1 LEEAIKEKAWER
13 AKLVSL
19 DDLADLQKR
28 LGEEVGEFRAKHLEE
43 YPVFGTV
50 AEKAKAATDR
60 AAKRLAERKDD
71 LLTTAAAF
79 DPETE
84 RLAHS
89 RPVSQMAMAL
99 KSLDMLLDALKDDPK
114 KDPARPMGGRQGGG
128 GEGEPMGGGG
138 GEGQKGIPPIAQ
150 LKVLRALQA
159 DLNERTTLFDKVHP
173 DPSKDDDDA
182 KVERAGLEKD
192 QKEIA
197 SLFEK
202 LLPLLNPMG
211 ELP

>member
-1 LEEAIKEKAWER
+1 
-13 AKLVSL
+13 
-19 DDLADLQKR
+19 
-28 LGEEVGEFRAKHLEE
+28 
-43 YPVFGTV
+43 
-50 AEKAKAATDR
+50 
-60 AAKRLAERKDD
+60 
-71 LLTTAAAF
+71 
-79 DPETE
+79 
-84 RLAHS
+84 
-89 RPVSQMAMAL
+89 
-99 KSLDMLLDALKDDPK
+99 
-114 KDPARPMGGRQGGG
+114 
-128 GEGEPMGGGG
+128 
-138 GEGQKGIPPIAQ
+138 
-150 LKVLRALQA
+150 LQA